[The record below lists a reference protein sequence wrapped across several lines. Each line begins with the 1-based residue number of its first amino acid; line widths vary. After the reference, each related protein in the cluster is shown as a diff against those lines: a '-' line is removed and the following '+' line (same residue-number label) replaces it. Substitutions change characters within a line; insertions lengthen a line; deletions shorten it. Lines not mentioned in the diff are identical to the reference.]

1 MEYLALIILTSG
13 LSITMIIG
21 VLLLCYIAYRT
32 LGEWND

>member
-21 VLLLCYIAYRT
+21 ILLLWYIAYRT